1 MVIPVGRQ
9 VAGEGAHARRLGRA
23 AWATSSSRHGRQ
35 WVELDGEQ
43 GEEEAEE
50 EVRAELEAEAEER
63 RQADFASWLPKPGSI
78 RAAIIEALREGICDR
93 DAICDFVSLQ
103 PEVQEAHPNKST
115 LRATIVTT
123 LGKEKNSKVPLFEQ
137 EDTTYPLTREGRLAL
152 GRAEDDDLDDWKTAG
167 LASSPGGKRDDWK
180 TASSASSPGGKR
192 RGGAN
197 SGRAR
202 VEAPETSPSG
212 EASSAPL
219 LVPPPPPPAHWQ
231 FPIKGERIEVE
242 VSLGDTTAWVTAEVL
257 TILFDGTFQARIELP
272 DLSDRWEDWFT
283 WQEEGTEWR
292 RREEWKSR
300 PPPKKWKWLNE
311 GDRVEVEIRVGEGDE
326 AAGAWVTAEVLT
338 VLIDGTFQARIELPD
353 GSDQWEDWFS
363 WQEEGT
369 EWRREKTDKKRKTE
383 KKRKPPPDDWVWLL
397 EGEKIEVEVA
407 AGEDAPPAWVKAKVL
422 AVLID
427 GTFQA
432 RIELPDGSD
441 QWEDWFSW
449 QEEGKDWR
457 RRTLD
462 AWQLHLEAREAY
474 QRPANPSELFSSLAA
489 RISELK
495 RALED
500 DADEVD
506 GWYLCFKLRKKT
518 AQGARQGDINV
529 IDPLD
534 GESFHSLIAIRRK
547 LGLAAEEEGGE
558 GVPSPSKHD
567 APQGSS
573 GEAVRVLHGAP
584 LEMPPGWVGVR
595 HAAPSGTYTTY
606 EGPGGKKARSLREAW
621 REHEGLPPPAKRS
634 REEADADRET
644 TVAQSAPVEELPPAV
659 ASSNSP
665 ARKVPKRDKWPSKP
679 LGYPSLQPGE
689 ALVPGVMAE
698 AIMHEEGLEGS
709 RFVVDVLELRGK
721 GAKREA
727 YVQYHALFD
736 EFPVGSD
743 ETDETSLE
751 EPPLL
756 REWVSA
762 TVLRPPPPPPPPG
775 WHRNLK
781 TGDAAEAQHEGGW
794 WQVTVQSRLPGNAR
808 LQEPPRFVIEAT
820 GYGVRRTVEM
830 HTLRPPSDKVQSV
843 D

>member
-1 MVIPVGRQ
+1 
-9 VAGEGAHARRLGRA
+9 
-23 AWATSSSRHGRQ
+23 
-35 WVELDGEQ
+35 
-43 GEEEAEE
+43 
-50 EVRAELEAEAEER
+50 
-63 RQADFASWLPKPGSI
+63 
-78 RAAIIEALREGICDR
+78 
-93 DAICDFVSLQ
+93 
-103 PEVQEAHPNKST
+103 
-115 LRATIVTT
+115 
-123 LGKEKNSKVPLFEQ
+123 
-137 EDTTYPLTREGRLAL
+137 
-152 GRAEDDDLDDWKTAG
+152 
-167 LASSPGGKRDDWK
+167 
-180 TASSASSPGGKR
+180 
-192 RGGAN
+192 
-197 SGRAR
+197 
-202 VEAPETSPSG
+202 
-212 EASSAPL
+212 
-219 LVPPPPPPAHWQ
+219 
-231 FPIKGERIEVE
+231 
-242 VSLGDTTAWVTAEVL
+242 
-257 TILFDGTFQARIELP
+257 
-272 DLSDRWEDWFT
+272 
-283 WQEEGTEWR
+283 
-292 RREEWKSR
+292 
-300 PPPKKWKWLNE
+300 
-311 GDRVEVEIRVGEGDE
+311 
-326 AAGAWVTAEVLT
+326 
-338 VLIDGTFQARIELPD
+338 
-353 GSDQWEDWFS
+353 
-363 WQEEGT
+363 
-369 EWRREKTDKKRKTE
+369 
-383 KKRKPPPDDWVWLL
+383 
-397 EGEKIEVEVA
+397 VA

-500 DADEVD
+500 DVDEVD

-547 LGLAAEEEGGE
+547 LGLAAEEEGGD
-558 GVPSPSKHD
+558 GAPSPSKRD
-567 APQGSS
+567 APEGSS
-573 GEAVRVLHGAP
+573 GEAVRAPLGVP

-595 HAAPSGTYTTY
+595 HVAPSGAYTTY
-606 EGPGGKKARSLREAW
+606 EGPGGKRARSLREAW
-621 REHEGLPPPAKRS
+621 REYEGLPSPAKRS
-634 REEADADRET
+634 REEAHADGEA
-644 TVAQSAPVEELPPAV
+644 TVAQSAPVEEPPPAV
-659 ASSNSP
+659 ASTNSP

-679 LGYPSLQPGE
+679 LGCPSLQPGE

-736 EFPVGSD
+736 EYPVGSD
-743 ETDETSLE
+743 ENSLE

-762 TVLRPPPPPPPPG
+762 TVLRPPPPAPPPG

-808 LQEPPRFVIEAT
+808 LKEPTRFVIEAT

-830 HTLRPPSDKVQSV
+830 HTLRPPSDQVQSV

>member
-1 MVIPVGRQ
+1 
-9 VAGEGAHARRLGRA
+9 
-23 AWATSSSRHGRQ
+23 
-35 WVELDGEQ
+35 
-43 GEEEAEE
+43 
-50 EVRAELEAEAEER
+50 
-63 RQADFASWLPKPGSI
+63 
-78 RAAIIEALREGICDR
+78 
-93 DAICDFVSLQ
+93 
-103 PEVQEAHPNKST
+103 
-115 LRATIVTT
+115 
-123 LGKEKNSKVPLFEQ
+123 
-137 EDTTYPLTREGRLAL
+137 
-152 GRAEDDDLDDWKTAG
+152 
-167 LASSPGGKRDDWK
+167 
-180 TASSASSPGGKR
+180 
-192 RGGAN
+192 
-197 SGRAR
+197 
-202 VEAPETSPSG
+202 
-212 EASSAPL
+212 
-219 LVPPPPPPAHWQ
+219 
-231 FPIKGERIEVE
+231 
-242 VSLGDTTAWVTAEVL
+242 
-257 TILFDGTFQARIELP
+257 
-272 DLSDRWEDWFT
+272 
-283 WQEEGTEWR
+283 
-292 RREEWKSR
+292 
-300 PPPKKWKWLNE
+300 
-311 GDRVEVEIRVGEGDE
+311 
-326 AAGAWVTAEVLT
+326 
-338 VLIDGTFQARIELPD
+338 
-353 GSDQWEDWFS
+353 
-363 WQEEGT
+363 
-369 EWRREKTDKKRKTE
+369 
-383 KKRKPPPDDWVWLL
+383 
-397 EGEKIEVEVA
+397 
-407 AGEDAPPAWVKAKVL
+407 
-422 AVLID
+422 
-427 GTFQA
+427 
-432 RIELPDGSD
+432 
-441 QWEDWFSW
+441 
-449 QEEGKDWR
+449 
-457 RRTLD
+457 LD